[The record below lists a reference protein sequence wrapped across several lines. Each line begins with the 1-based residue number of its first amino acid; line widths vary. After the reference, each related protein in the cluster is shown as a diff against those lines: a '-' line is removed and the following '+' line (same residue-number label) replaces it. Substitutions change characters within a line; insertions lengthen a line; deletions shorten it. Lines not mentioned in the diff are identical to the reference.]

1 MQKTNKTNI
10 IRLVQLAI
18 LIALVVVLQLFGS
31 SIKIGPTSIS
41 LVLIPIVLGG
51 ILLGPKAGALLG
63 FVFGVIVL
71 AAGLT
76 GADPFTSILLN
87 SGLKGAIVTP
97 LICLGKGTLAGLGS
111 GAVYKLLKNKAEI
124 VGVFAAAAAAPI
136 LNTGLFILGALTLSD
151 VLAANFVAE
160 GTTVIYFLVIGCAGL
175 NFVVEFLVNL
185 IAAPALFPLVNAIRK
200 RKI

>member
-1 MQKTNKTNI
+1 MQKKTNI

-51 ILLGPKAGALLG
+51 MLLGPKAGALLG
-63 FVFGVIVL
+63 FVFGAITL
-71 AAGLT
+71 IAGLT
-76 GADPFTSILLN
+76 GADVFTSVLLN
-87 SGLKGAIVTP
+87 SGIKGAIVTP
-97 LICLGKGTLAGLGS
+97 LICLGKATLAGLGS
-111 GAVYKLLKNKAEI
+111 AWVYKLLKNKAE
-124 VGVFAAAAAAPI
+124 VLGVFLAAAAAPI
-136 LNTGLFILGALTLSD
+136 INTGLFILGALSLSD
-151 VLAANFVAE
+151 VLLAANFVAE

-185 IAAPALFPLVNAIRK
+185 IAAPSLFPLINAIQK